1 LDGGDVVAVARLR
14 FLEKEEE
21 DLIDQQTME
30 CLETIGVKVKS
41 GGVLK
46 MLDEAGATV
55 DHRTQVAK
63 IPEGMAREA
72 LANARKEMTLHGRES
87 RHDLKIPVSSWPY
100 VGTSGLATYI
110 IDIETGE
117 RRNSTV
123 RDISDC
129 VRLAGAPP
137 GVDFVQTCTTAT
149 EVSEKTHGLHE
160 LWTALQ
166 NTTKHVHG
174 VEIFDAE
181 DARKQVEL
189 GALIAGSRE
198 DLDKRP
204 RFSVI
209 HCSIAPLTFER
220 DAVEAL
226 VEFAKAGVP
235 VTTMTMSLSGG
246 TAPVTLAGTLVN
258 ANSENLASFV
268 IGQTARKGARTI
280 YCSSSTPV
288 SMSTG
293 MINYQS
299 ANQPLIAAGLAQMA
313 RRYGLPCMVGDWGL
327 NDTPEPGFPH
337 SFSETM
343 GIAISTMT
351 GSDMQGGVGAL
362 DNAKGTAL
370 QQEVIDSYVWENVR
384 KQMTAFEITKETV
397 ALDVTREVGHG
408 NTFLTHIHTAR
419 NFRKEIIQR
428 DPDKARFEATMSKS
442 MVSEAREIAK
452 RLLKEHLV
460 PRLDDS
466 VVQAGDGVIRE
477 HEKRLLTRGR
487 A

>member
-1 LDGGDVVAVARLR
+1 MAVARLR

-21 DLIDQQTME
+21 ELIDQQTME

-41 GGVLK
+41 ESVLN
-46 MLDEAGATV
+46 MLEEAGAAV
-55 DHRTQVAK
+55 DGRTQVAR
-63 IPEGMAREA
+63 IPESMVREA
-72 LANARKEMTLHGRES
+72 LSNVPKEIVLHGRES
-87 RHDLKIPVSSWPY
+87 KHDLRMPVSSWPY

-110 IDIETGE
+110 IDINTGK
-117 RRNSTV
+117 RRDSTV
-123 RDISDC
+123 KDIADC
-129 VRLAGAPP
+129 VRVADALT

-149 EVSEKTHGLHE
+149 EVPHQTHGLHE

-174 VEIFDAE
+174 VEIYNAE

-189 GALIAGSRE
+189 GALVAGGKE
-198 DLDKRP
+198 ELDKRP

-209 HCSIAPLTFER
+209 HCSIAPLTFEE
-220 DAVEAL
+220 DAVEAM

-293 MINYQS
+293 MIDYQS

-313 RRYGLPCMVGDWGL
+313 RRYGLPCMVGDWGT
-327 NDTPEPGFPH
+327 NDTTEPGLPH
-337 SFSETM
+337 TFSEMM
-343 GIAISTMT
+343 GLAISTMT

-370 QQEVIDSYVWENVR
+370 EQEVIDSYVWENVR
-384 KQMTAFEITKETV
+384 KQMTAFEISWETA
-397 ALDVTREVGHG
+397 ALDVIREVGHG

-419 NFRKEIIQR
+419 NFRKEIISR
-428 DPDKARFEATMSKS
+428 DPDKARFEATMSKT
-442 MVSEAREIAK
+442 MVTEAREIAK
-452 RLLKEHLV
+452 RIL
-460 PRLDDS
+460 
-466 VVQAGDGVIRE
+466 RE
-477 HEKRLLTRGR
+477 HEVPRFDKSIIQTGDQVIKEHEERLLSRSK
-487 A
+487 AS

>member
-1 LDGGDVVAVARLR
+1 MAVARLR

-21 DLIDQQTME
+21 ELIDQQTME
-30 CLETIGVKVKS
+30 CLETIGVKIKS
-41 GGVLK
+41 ESVLN
-46 MLDEAGATV
+46 MLKEAGAVV
-55 DHRTQVAK
+55 DDRTQVAK
-63 IPEGMAREA
+63 IPERMVREA
-72 LANARKEMTLHGRES
+72 LSNVPKEIVLHGRES
-87 RHDLKIPVSSWPY
+87 KHDLRMPVSSWPY

-110 IDIETGE
+110 IDIDTGE
-117 RRNSTV
+117 RRDSTV
-123 RDISDC
+123 KDIADC
-129 VRLAGAPP
+129 VKVADALT

-149 EVSEKTHGLHE
+149 EVPHQTHGLHE

-174 VEIFDAE
+174 VEIYNAE
-181 DARKQVEL
+181 DAKKQVEL
-189 GALIAGSRE
+189 GALVAGGKE
-198 DLDKRP
+198 ELDRRP
-204 RFSVI
+204 RFTVI
-209 HCSIAPLTFER
+209 HCSIAPLAFEQ
-220 DAVEAL
+220 DAVEAM

-268 IGQTARKGARTI
+268 IGQAARKGARTI

-313 RRYGLPCMVGDWGL
+313 KRYGLPCMVGDWGL
-327 NDTPEPGFPH
+327 NDTAEPGFPH
-337 SFSETM
+337 TFSETM

-351 GSDMQGGVGAL
+351 GSDMQGGIGAL

-370 QQEVIDSYVWENVR
+370 EQEVIDSYVWENVR
-384 KQMTAFEITKETV
+384 KQMTAFEISKETA
-397 ALDVTREVGHG
+397 ALDVIREVGHG

-419 NFRKEIIQR
+419 NFRKEIISR
-428 DPDKARFEATMSKS
+428 DPDKARFEATMSNA
-442 MVSEAREIAK
+442 MVAEAREIAK
-452 RLLKEHLV
+452 RLLKEHQV
-460 PRLDDS
+460 PKLDES
-466 VVQAGDGVIRE
+466 IVQLGNGIIRE
-477 HEKRLLTRGR
+477 HEKLLLSSPT

>member
-1 LDGGDVVAVARLR
+1 MAVARLR

-21 DLIDQQTME
+21 ELIDQQTME
-30 CLETIGVKVKS
+30 CLETIGVKIKS
-41 GGVLK
+41 ESVLN
-46 MLDEAGATV
+46 MLKEAGAVV
-55 DHRTQVAK
+55 DDKTQVAK
-63 IPEGMAREA
+63 IPESMVRKA
-72 LANARKEMTLHGRES
+72 LSNVPKEIVLHGRES
-87 RHDLKIPVSSWPY
+87 KHDLRMPVSSWPY

-110 IDIETGE
+110 IDIDTGK
-117 RRNSTV
+117 RRDSTV
-123 RDISDC
+123 KDIADC
-129 VRLAGAPP
+129 VKVADALT

-149 EVSEKTHGLHE
+149 EVPHQTHGLHE

-174 VEIFDAE
+174 VEIYNAE
-181 DARKQVEL
+181 DAKKQVEL
-189 GALIAGSRE
+189 GALIAGGKE
-198 DLDKRP
+198 ELDKRP
-204 RFSVI
+204 RFTVI
-209 HCSIAPLTFER
+209 HCSIAPLTFES
-220 DAVEAL
+220 DAVEAM

-313 RRYGLPCMVGDWGL
+313 KRYGLPCMVGDWGL
-327 NDTPEPGFPH
+327 NDTTEPGFPH
-337 SFSETM
+337 TLSETM

-351 GSDMQGGVGAL
+351 GSDMQGGIGAL

-370 QQEVIDSYVWENVR
+370 EQEVIDSYVWENVR
-384 KQMTAFEITKETV
+384 KQMTAFDISKETA
-397 ALDVTREVGHG
+397 ALDVIREVGHG

-419 NFRKEIIQR
+419 NFRKEIISR
-428 DPDKARFEATMSKS
+428 DSDKARFEATISS
-442 MVSEAREIAK
+442 AMVPEAREIAK
-452 RLLKEHLV
+452 RIL
-460 PRLDDS
+460 
-466 VVQAGDGVIRE
+466 RE
-477 HEKRLLTRGR
+477 HEVPMLDKSIIQSGDQIIKEHEERLLSKSN